1 MASGNVVPES
11 FAEYFRMVQHRVHEL
26 TADLSTEQLWAKP
39 YPYGNSI
46 GNLILHLTGNLNYYI
61 GAQMGGTGYE
71 RHRHLEFT
79 DSGKPKDDLLAA
91 FDQAIETTVSTVAAQ
106 TEQDWSAPYSAERT
120 HCKDRFTM
128 VLNCA
133 GHAYHH
139 VGQIVYLQRELL
151 RTE

>member
-1 MASGNVVPES
+1 MPATNVVPDS
-11 FAEYFRMVQHRVHEL
+11 FAEYFRMVQTRIHEL
-26 TADLSTEQLWAKP
+26 TADLSTEQLWTKP

-61 GAQMGGTGYE
+61 GTQIAGTGYE
-71 RHRHLEFT
+71 RQRDLEFT
-79 DSGKPKDDLLAA
+79 DSGKRKDALLAA
-91 FDQAIETTVSTVAAQ
+91 FDLAIEIAVSTVTAQ

-120 HCKDRFTM
+120 HCKDRFSM
-128 VLNCA
+128 VLNCV

-151 RTE
+151 GKS